1 MLYFT
6 HIIRLSMNTWER
18 IKQLYLTKQK
28 PPDPAPQTFLVQPA
42 PAASE
47 VEKPT
52 SFLVTQPTPPSTF
65 TAPPP
70 KPVAPVVPRFTVAK
84 PKSPRMRLMPLRKL
98 AYILILLNVGIA
110 LFFTSNSMQ
119 FNVALYLYM
128 GASTILMAHYLHISG

>member
-1 MLYFT
+1 MSFFDRFKKKT
-6 HIIRLSMNTWER
+6 
-18 IKQLYLTKQK
+18 
-28 PPDPAPQTFLVQPA
+28 PPEPAPASFLIQPT

-52 SFLVTQPTPPSTF
+52 SFLVAQPAPAF

-70 KPVAPVVPRFTVAK
+70 APKPVVPRFTVAK

>member
-1 MLYFT
+1 MTSILDK
-6 HIIRLSMNTWER
+6 

-47 VEKPT
+47 VEKPA
-52 SFLVTQPTPPSTF
+52 SFLVTQPTPQTF

-70 KPVAPVVPRFTVAK
+70 APKPVVPRFTVAK
-84 PKSPRMRLMPLRKL
+84 PKPPRMRLMPLRKL
-98 AYILILLNVGIA
+98 AYILILLNMGVA